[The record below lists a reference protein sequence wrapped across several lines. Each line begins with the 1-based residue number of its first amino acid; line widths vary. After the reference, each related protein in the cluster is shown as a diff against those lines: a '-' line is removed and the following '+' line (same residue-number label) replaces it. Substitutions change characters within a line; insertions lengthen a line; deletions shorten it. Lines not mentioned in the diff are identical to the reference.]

1 MTDIM
6 QDFKNRRFMV
16 APSYISRELPEP
28 VYGHMIVLTDFS
40 YWTEHIDDLLLWCG
54 EHDCTVK
61 GMTVDIP
68 NDPTLTLF
76 CLRWSG

>member
-6 QDFKNRRFMV
+6 QDFKNRRFV
-16 APSYISRELPEP
+16 IAPNYISHGLKP
-28 VYGHMIVLTDFS
+28 VFGHLIVLSDFS
-40 YWTEHIDDLLLWCG
+40 YWTEHIDDLLVWCG

-61 GMTVDIP
+61 GMTVDVP
-68 NDPTLTLF
+68 TDATLTLF